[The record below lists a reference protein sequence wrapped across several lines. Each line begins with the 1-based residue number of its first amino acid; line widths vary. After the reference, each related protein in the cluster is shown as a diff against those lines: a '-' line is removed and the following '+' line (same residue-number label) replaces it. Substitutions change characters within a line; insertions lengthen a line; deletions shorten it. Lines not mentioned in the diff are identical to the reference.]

1 MVRSVP
7 GTFRSRHAS
16 LKDSDLILENERNT
30 WNGRAIAMSRSKRK
44 NGQITVKVGPEGM
57 PQAVLKLRAE

>member
-16 LKDSDLILENERNT
+16 LKDSDLIWRMNAILGT
-30 WNGRAIAMSRSKRK
+30 AIAMSRSKRK

>member
-1 MVRSVP
+1 
-7 GTFRSRHAS
+7 
-16 LKDSDLILENERNT
+16 
-30 WNGRAIAMSRSKRK
+30 MSRSKRK